1 MCHKLDDDLELDLEL
16 AELLRFG
23 EQEADE
29 FTQSFGTPIANCEPG
44 KNQQANHATMEQAG
58 VVPVPHGN
66 G

>member
-29 FTQSFGTPIANCEPG
+29 LTQSFGTSIPNCEPS
-44 KNQQANHATMEQAG
+44 KNQKANREPPEQPE
-58 VVPVPHGN
+58 VVLA
-66 G
+66 